1 MYEILFQRR
10 NRKRKLQIAAP
21 ITSTSTSTS
30 VSKASP
36 SRPFKLPNDWVTEL
50 RRRKCD
56 GRLDKYYYEPGT
68 GRQFRSL
75 SSIQKYLSGEKL
87 KRRNRDN
94 MGILPCNYMRNPSL
108 RLPNGWVV
116 EEKRRNN
123 IKYAG
128 TVDRTYIEPGTG
140 KRFRSLIS
148 VKRYIAE
155 RKLHAATLK
164 PHQMAILPCNFKR
177 NPSFRLPSGWDVEE
191 KPRNNINYAG
201 TVDRTYIEPGT
212 GKRFRSLISVERY
225 IAEGKLRAATL
236 KPHQLYLTDGKQ
248 LTTMAGASSPGDHSM
263 AILPCN
269 FKRNSSFRLPSGWDV
284 EEKPRNNINYA
295 GTVDRMEIL
304 PCNFKRNSS
313 FRLPSG
319 WDVEEKPRN
328 NINYAGTVDKTYIEP
343 RMAKR
348 FRSLIS
354 VERHIAEGKLH
365 AATPKP
371 HQLYLTDEKQRTTM
385 AGASS
390 LEDHS
395 MAILPCN
402 FRRSPSFRMPSRW
415 DVEEKPPNNISYAG
429 TVDRTYI
436 EPGTGKRFR
445 SLISVER
452 HTGEGSRRAATPKPH
467 QLYLTDGK
475 QHTTMAKAST
485 PGDHSPSSSFGCE
498 KASTI
503 RPRKPPANV
512 KWVLS
517 PVGSIWKPFIND
529 SLVPESLKRKWSQ
542 AFVHTLYN
550 GL

>member
-1 MYEILFQRR
+1 MVGLSKKSDVTTSNMQALLIEI
-10 NRKRKLQIAAP
+10 
-21 ITSTSTSTS
+21 
-30 VSKASP
+30 
-36 SRPFKLPNDWVTEL
+36 
-50 RRRKCD
+50 
-56 GRLDKYYYEPGT
+56 GLD
-68 GRQFRSL
+68 
-75 SSIQKYLSGEKL
+75 
-87 KRRNRDN
+87 
-94 MGILPCNYMRNPSL
+94 
-108 RLPNGWVV
+108 
-116 EEKRRNN
+116 
-123 IKYAG
+123 
-128 TVDRTYIEPGTG
+128 TYIEPGTG

-295 GTVDRMEIL
+295 GTVDRTYIEPGTRKRFRSLISVERHIAEGNLHAATPKPHHLYLTDGKQPTTMAGASSLGDHSMEIL